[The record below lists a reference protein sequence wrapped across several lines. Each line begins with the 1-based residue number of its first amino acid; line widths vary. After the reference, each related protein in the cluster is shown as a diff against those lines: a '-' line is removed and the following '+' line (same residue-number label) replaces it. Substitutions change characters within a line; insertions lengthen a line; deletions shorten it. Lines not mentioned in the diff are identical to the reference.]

1 MSMYTTNINKIR
13 EQLASVLATIDPL
26 YINALLALNLKL
38 AKRSLEW
45 AVSGDL
51 GEALKTV
58 QVTPDC
64 LEIVTTKRGAA
75 QIFLSVQDCNPTG
88 VYFQTHKLARNALI
102 NGKEYPVYVRSY
114 YFDFTIDGVKA
125 KVYGDLQY
133 RIGNWDWGDKLAFV
147 PEHVYVVG
155 EKTAVVPLHV
165 KYNIYQQ
172 LGWVDRAEKVQQVLF
187 KRQLITK

>member
-1 MSMYTTNINKIR
+1 MYAKNINKIR
-13 EQLASVLATIDPL
+13 EQLASILAIIDPM

-38 AKRSLEW
+38 ASRNFEW
-45 AVSGDL
+45 AVSGEL

-75 QIFLSVQDCNPTG
+75 QIFLLVQDCNPTG
-88 VYFQTHKLARNALI
+88 VYFQIHKLPRSALI

-114 YFDFTIDGVKA
+114 YFDFTINGVKA

-133 RIGNWDWGDKLAFV
+133 RISNWDWGDKLTFV
-147 PEHVYVVG
+147 PDHVHVAG
-155 EKTAVVPLHV
+155 EKTAVVPLQI

-172 LGWVDRAEKVQQVLF
+172 LGWVDRAEKVQQVLL
-187 KRQLITK
+187 KRQLMTK